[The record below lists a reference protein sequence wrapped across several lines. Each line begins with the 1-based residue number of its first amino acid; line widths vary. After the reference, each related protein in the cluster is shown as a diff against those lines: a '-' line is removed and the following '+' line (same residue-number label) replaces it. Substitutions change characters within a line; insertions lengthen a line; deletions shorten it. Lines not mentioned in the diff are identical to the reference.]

1 MNRMYQMGQQEYK
14 NLLKV
19 AKEQVSFG
27 IYAVERKGYAE
38 LRNDSCNTITQ
49 LKKMKQD
56 FKRQGYKVYS
66 NGD

>member
-1 MNRMYQMGQQEYK
+1 MYQMGQQEYK

-38 LRNDSCNTITQ
+38 LRNDSCKTITQ

>member
-1 MNRMYQMGQQEYK
+1 MYQMGQQEYK

-27 IYAVERKGYAE
+27 IYAVEREGYAE